1 MKPQKHGSFHQKHS
15 LGQNFIEDEALLSQ
29 LAELSL
35 VTAEDCVLEIG
46 PGFGALTKPNDTTV
60 AEWLTYLVDAV
71 EGDKLTKPLAER
83 AKQVVSLEI
92 DRTLIPILNVTLEKY
107 ANARVICD
115 DVMRT
120 NLSALVAEAFGAD
133 CPSLRVA
140 ANLPYYI
147 TTDVLTKLMRE
158 LPQAKSIAVM
168 IQKEVGDKLLS
179 GPGDDGYGPLAVMC
193 QYRYHVMCALDV
205 PAACF
210 NPPPKVDSSFMV
222 LEKLEQPRVN
232 AGDEEIFTRLV
243 RSAFAMR
250 RKTLLNNLVSGFSLN
265 REQAAACLAAA
276 NLSTQARAE
285 ELSLE
290 DFAGLAIQL
299 QNTIR

>member
-46 PGFGALTKPNDTTV
+46 PGFGA
-60 AEWLTYLVDAV
+60 
-71 EGDKLTKPLAER
+71 LTKPLAER

-168 IQKEVGDKLLS
+168 IQKE
-179 GPGDDGYGPLAVMC
+179 GDDGYGSLAVMC
-193 QYRYHVMCALDV
+193 QYRYHVMRALDV

-276 NLSTQARAE
+276 NLSAQARAE

>member
-1 MKPQKHGSFHQKHS
+1 MKPKKHGSFHQKHS
-15 LGQNFIEDEALLSQ
+15 LGQNFIEDEALLEQ

-35 VTAEDCVLEIG
+35 VTQEDDVLEIG
-46 PGFGALTKPNDTTV
+46 PGFGALTKP
-60 AEWLTYLVDAV
+60 
-71 EGDKLTKPLAER
+71 LAER
-83 AKQVVSLEI
+83 AEQVVSLEI
-92 DRTLIPILNVTLEKY
+92 DRTLIPILNVTLEKH
-107 ANARVICD
+107 ANARVICG

-120 NLSALVAEAFGAD
+120 DLAVLVEEAFGSECA
-133 CPSLRVA
+133 SLRIA

-193 QYRYHVMCALDV
+193 QYHYHVARALDV

-222 LEKLEQPRVN
+222 LERLSQPCVD
-232 AGDEEIFTRLV
+232 AGDEAVFAKLV

-265 REQAAACLAAA
+265 REQAAARLEATQ
-276 NLSTQARAE
+276 LSAQARAE

-290 DFAGLAIQL
+290 DFANLARQL
-299 QNTIR
+299 QNATR